1 MAMYNCN
8 YMNFKASSSASH
20 GNNITPQSRTFHC
33 LQRAI
38 GKKKIYIDFQRKM
51 DLGGSGAW
59 TCMLTL

>member
-20 GNNITPQSRTFHC
+20 GNNITPQSRTFDC

-38 GKKKIYIDFQRKM
+38 GTKKIYIDFQGKM
-51 DLGGSGAW
+51 ELGGS
-59 TCMLTL
+59 